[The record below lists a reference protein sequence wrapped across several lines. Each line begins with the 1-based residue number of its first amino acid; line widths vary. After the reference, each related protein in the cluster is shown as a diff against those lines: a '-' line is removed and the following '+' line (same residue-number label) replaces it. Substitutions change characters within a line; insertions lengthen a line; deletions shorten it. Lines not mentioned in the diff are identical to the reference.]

1 MLYNSRKN
9 VLQDQDLENNV
20 NVDLKK
26 STFLLRTFL
35 FLVWEI
41 YQYILGAN
49 EN

>member
-35 FLVWEI
+35 FLV
-41 YQYILGAN
+41 
-49 EN
+49 